1 MAWELGN
8 PFDLTGKVALVTGG
22 GRGIGS
28 GFARAIANA
37 GADVVLAA
45 RSKEQLESV
54 ADDIR
59 ALGRRV
65 VVAPTD
71 VSDLDQVRSLMQL
84 PTEELGRFDIF
95 FNNAGT
101 NRRLP
106 IAEATPDD
114 WDAVHDVNLRA
125 AFFAMKYA
133 IGPMLSGGYGRIIN
147 TASLTSFIG
156 MTGNSMYGASK
167 GGVAQMTKAIAT
179 ELAETPIR
187 VNAIA
192 PGYIRTAMTE
202 ARYHQDEFSSWVL
215 SRVPMR
221 RWGEPA
227 DLGGT
232 AVFLSSPA
240 SEYVTGHVIPVDGG
254 WMGA

>member
-1 MAWELGN
+1 MAWERGN

-28 GFARAIANA
+28 GFARAVANA

-45 RSKEQLESV
+45 RSRDQLESV
-54 ADDIR
+54 AEDIR
-59 ALGRRV
+59 SLGRRV

-71 VSDLDQVRSLMQL
+71 VSDLDQVRSLLEL
-84 PTEELGRFDIF
+84 PARELGRLDIF

-114 WDAVHDVNLRA
+114 WDAVQGVNLRA

-133 IGPMLSGGYGRIIN
+133 IEPMLAGGYGRIIN

-240 SEYVTGHVIPVDGG
+240 SEYVTGHIIPVDGG

>member
-1 MAWELGN
+1 MAWERGN

-22 GRGIGS
+22 GRGIGG
-28 GFARAIANA
+28 GFARAVANA

-59 ALGRRV
+59 SLGRRV

-71 VSDLDQVRSLMQL
+71 VSDLGQVRDLMRV
-84 PTEELGRFDIF
+84 PTEQLGRLDIF

-106 IAEATPDD
+106 IAEATPED
-114 WDAVHDVNLRA
+114 WDIVHGVNLRA
-125 AFFAMKYA
+125 AYFAMKYA
-133 IGPMLSGGYGRIIN
+133 IEPMLAGGYGRIIN

-156 MTGNSMYGASK
+156 MTGNSMYGSSK

-192 PGYIRTAMTE
+192 PGYVRTAMTE

-221 RWGEPA
+221 RWGEPS

-232 AVFLSSPA
+232 AVFLASPA
-240 SEYVTGHVIPVDGG
+240 SEYVTGQIIPVDGG

>member
-1 MAWELGN
+1 MAWERGN

-22 GRGIGS
+22 GRGIGA
-28 GFARAIANA
+28 GFARAVANA

-45 RSKEQLESV
+45 RSSDQLQAV
-54 ADDIR
+54 ADEIK

-71 VSDLDQVRSLMQL
+71 VADLDQVRALL
-84 PTEELGRFDIF
+84 RIPTDELGRLDIF

-106 IAEATPDD
+106 IDQATPDD
-114 WDAVHDVNLRA
+114 WDAVHDLNLRA

-133 IGPMLSGGYGRIIN
+133 IEPMLAGGYGRIIN
-147 TASLTSFIG
+147 TASLTSYIG
-156 MTGNSMYGASK
+156 MTGNAMYGASK

-192 PGYIRTAMTE
+192 PGYVRTSMTE

-221 RWGEPA
+221 RWGVPD

-232 AVFLSSPA
+232 AVFLASPA
-240 SEYVTGHVIPVDGG
+240 SEYVTGQIIPVDGG

>member
-1 MAWELGN
+1 MAWERGN

-28 GFARAIANA
+28 GFARAVANA

-59 ALGRRV
+59 SMGRRV

-71 VSDLDQVRSLMQL
+71 VSDLDQVRSLMEL
-84 PTEELGRFDIF
+84 PARELGRFDIF

-114 WDAVHDVNLRA
+114 WDAVHGVNLRA

-133 IGPMLSGGYGRIIN
+133 IAPMLSGGYGRIIN

-202 ARYHQDEFSSWVL
+202 ARFHQDEFSSWVL

-240 SEYVTGHVIPVDGG
+240 SEYVTGHIIPVDGG